1 MAHLLFEIGRYI
13 AFLGVFFFLVFG
25 VNFWMMR
32 GALEREGL
40 SLVEEDED
48 DPDEAQTSHGGVRL
62 GETVHYLR
70 RRDYMAGGPALQKI
84 GASFRAPIVWPF
96 YLGVWSFCLGLL
108 LVSTTFG
115 FVLLP

>member
-1 MAHLLFEIGRYI
+1 MTLAALLFEIGRYI
-13 AFLGVFFFLVFG
+13 AIIGVAFLVLFG
-25 VNFWMMR
+25 VNLWMFR
-32 GALEREGL
+32 GALNRKGL
-40 SLVEEDED
+40 GLEATDEPGEETTSLG
-48 DPDEAQTSHGGVRL
+48 AARL

-70 RRDYMAGGPALQKI
+70 RRDYLTGEAELQRI
-84 GASFRAPIVWPF
+84 AQSYRAPIVWPF

>member
-1 MAHLLFEIGRYI
+1 MAALLFELGRYI

-25 VNFWMMR
+25 VSFWRMR
-32 GALEREGL
+32 GALDREGL
-40 SLVEEDED
+40 SLVEEEEDEAD
-48 DPDEAQTSHGGVRL
+48 GAQTSLGGVRL

-70 RRDYMAGGPALQKI
+70 RRDYMAGGPELQKI
-84 GASFRAPIVWPF
+84 GKSFRAPIVWPF

-115 FVLLP
+115 FVLLG